1 MLLRLKV
8 LINAMNTMDDSKDL
22 IIDIPYFGRL
32 KTTEEF
38 DFIFIPD
45 SDLKKDIYQIRQNP
59 NAFLNKEL
67 KKLLKLE
74 DKKGE

>member
-1 MLLRLKV
+1 MLLRLKALV
-8 LINAMNTMDDSKDL
+8 NAMNTQDESKDL

-32 KTTEEF
+32 KTTEDF

-45 SDLKKDIYQIRQNP
+45 SDLKKDIYQVRQNP
-59 NAFLNKEL
+59 TVFLNKEL